1 MENLLE
7 KNGEKEEIQ
16 PSDQKKTDIK
26 QILMESPIYQYLEKE
41 EVEKLINRI
50 VGYFTENKREGNN
63 WRFSGGF
70 A

>member
-63 WRFSGGF
+63 
-70 A
+70 